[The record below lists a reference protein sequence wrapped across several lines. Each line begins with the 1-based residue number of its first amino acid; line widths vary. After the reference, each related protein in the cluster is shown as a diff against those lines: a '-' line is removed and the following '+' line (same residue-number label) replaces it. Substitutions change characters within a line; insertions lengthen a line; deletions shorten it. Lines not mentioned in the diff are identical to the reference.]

1 MKKYTVSGHIFE
13 SCQMHHLKFIITI
26 ILISLTLH
34 ADMKDYKITP
44 ETKIDKNIHIKIL
57 DAKQLDFADVHELSA
72 LAYVNQELYALSD
85 KGVLYLFNCIIKDD
99 KIQRIALREH
109 YILKN
114 KKLHE
119 FKKKKSDSE
128 GLAFY
133 KKGFLISFE
142 RKNRVLYCS
151 RKGVKIKNMPLN
163 NTLKDNNNYQSPNK
177 GLESV
182 SFSKIYGLITI
193 PELPLKNKNSNYHRL
208 YGEHQVWKFQAKGAV
223 TDIEFIDNTHLLVL
237 LREYNY
243 LNNRHITSLVEVN
256 LEQCNTERVCQNRVL
271 ARLDSARGWHIDN
284 FEGLTKVG
292 KNRFL
297 MVSDDNDS
305 IFQKTLL
312 VLFEIKS

>member
-1 MKKYTVSGHIFE
+1 MKNYTVSGYMCE
-13 SCQMHHLKFIITI
+13 LCRVHHLKFIIII

-34 ADMKDYKITP
+34 ANMKDYKITP

-57 DAKQLDFADVHELSA
+57 DAKQLNFADVHELSA
-72 LAYVNQELYALSD
+72 LAYANQELYALSD
-85 KGVLYLFNCIIKDD
+85 RGVLYLFNCIIKND
-99 KIQRIALREH
+99 KIQRVALREH
-109 YILKN
+109 YILRN
-114 KKLHE
+114 KKLQE

-128 GLAFY
+128 GLVFY

-151 RKGVKIKNMPLN
+151 RKGVKIKKMSLN

-182 SFSKIYGLITI
+182 AYSEIYGLITI
-193 PELPLKNKNSNYHRL
+193 PELPLKNKNSRYHRL
-208 YGEHQVWKFQAKGAV
+208 YGEHKVWKFQAEGAV
-223 TDIEFIDNTHLLVL
+223 TDINFIDNANLLIL

-243 LNNRHITSLVEVN
+243 LNNRHVTSLVEVN
-256 LEQCNTERVCQNRVL
+256 LEECNKERVCQKRVL
-271 ARLDSARGWHIDN
+271 ARLDSAKGWHIDN

-312 VLFEIKS
+312 VLFEIKN